1 MTSQFESRPRYV
13 NKTYEYNLS
22 FRIPKSVQ
30 EDVPEL
36 TPAQQ
41 RLALRQ
47 AQAQSRL
54 ATASSSS
61 LPSSCPSDS
70 APDDCPSSPRNDIL
84 KHSPAARKEVSPSQ
98 PGTPTNVRY
107 RRPRQTPANPTPP
120 VPAHLQ
126 PDFDVTMIDD
136 LLNISGIPDITP
148 KVSPTTPKDEA
159 CKESAQEDQNNN
171 SENNHQEHQTGTTWS
186 REDNSSK
193 QLRTFGIVA
202 QKQQTEAD
210 TPMPSVDDIEDD
222 NDNSESAEFP
232 EPPTPEEQKEFLG
245 EATVENDPSNEIQEH
260 KNEPEPECKNFQDSE
275 EAQEMSKLSI
285 KDRLENLQS
294 LDQRPPSVEESDEE
308 DEPEPEPAPLPKK
321 KDGFTCFWDEIKDS
335 LIRKNLKLYVGD
347 VDFDDVESEPEEEGP
362 KVPPFGAPS
371 FPSRQPFAMPG
382 MSGPPGGPPPPPP
395 PPGGPPSGPPP
406 APGMA
411 PPPPAFGGPP
421 GPPAPSGMGPPP
433 PPSNGFAAPVPPKKK
448 STRTVKLFWSEIR
461 KPGAET
467 IWGGIMDEFE
477 PPPSF
482 ASDLDNI
489 FALKDSTKGK
499 ERTAGQSIKQNE
511 ITVLDQK
518 RSNAINISMKTLPS
532 IRTIKSAILAM
543 NSDALPKESIEKI
556 LKLLPTEE
564 EIAMIQDEQQKRP
577 GIPLASAEQFLS
589 TIHSIPELEAR
600 LKIWSFRLDFPEKER
615 ELANQE
621 RIQSV

>member
-1 MTSQFESRPRYV
+1 M
-13 NKTYEYNLS
+13 
-22 FRIPKSVQ
+22 Q

-70 APDDCPSSPRNDIL
+70 ATDDCPSSPRNNNL
-84 KHSPAARKEVSPSQ
+84 QHSPAARKEISPAQ

-107 RRPRQTPANPTPP
+107 RRPRQTPANSTPP

-148 KVSPTTPKDEA
+148 KATPTIPKDEP
-159 CKESAQEDQNNN
+159 AQEEDQNNN
-171 SENNHQEHQTGTTWS
+171 SENNQQAPEANWS

-202 QKQQTEAD
+202 QKQPTEAD
-210 TPMPSVDDIEDD
+210 APMPSVDDIEDE
-222 NDNSESAEFP
+222 NDNSESVEFP

-245 EATVENDPSNEIQEH
+245 ESPVENGVPNEPQESE
-260 KNEPEPECKNFQDSE
+260 NEPEQDCNNKNFRDSE

-285 KDRLENLQS
+285 KDRLENLQG
-294 LDQRPPSVEESDEE
+294 LGKRAPSVEEPSDEE
-308 DEPEPEPAPLPKK
+308 DEPEPEPAPSPKK

-371 FPSRQPFAMPG
+371 FPPRQPFAMPG
-382 MSGPPGGPPPPPP
+382 MSGAPGGAPPPPP
-395 PPGGPPSGPPP
+395 PPGGPPPPP
-406 APGMA
+406 G
-411 PPPPAFGGPP
+411 
-421 GPPAPSGMGPPP
+421 GPPP
-433 PPSNGFAAPVPPKKK
+433 PP
-448 STRTVKLFWSEIR
+448 
-461 KPGAET
+461 
-467 IWGGIMDEFE
+467 GGGL
-477 PPPSF
+477 PPP
-482 ASDLDNI
+482 
-489 FALKDSTKGK
+489 
-499 ERTAGQSIKQNE
+499 
-511 ITVLDQK
+511 
-518 RSNAINISMKTLPS
+518 P
-532 IRTIKSAILAM
+532 
-543 NSDALPKESIEKI
+543 P
-556 LKLLPTEE
+556 P
-564 EIAMIQDEQQKRP
+564 P
-577 GIPLASAEQFLS
+577 GF
-589 TIHSIPELEAR
+589 
-600 LKIWSFRLDFPEKER
+600 
-615 ELANQE
+615 
-621 RIQSV
+621 

>member
-1 MTSQFESRPRYV
+1 M
-13 NKTYEYNLS
+13 
-22 FRIPKSVQ
+22 
-30 EDVPEL
+30 
-36 TPAQQ
+36 
-41 RLALRQ
+41 
-47 AQAQSRL
+47 
-54 ATASSSS
+54 
-61 LPSSCPSDS
+61 
-70 APDDCPSSPRNDIL
+70 
-84 KHSPAARKEVSPSQ
+84 SPSQ

-148 KVSPTTPKDEA
+148 KSTTPKDEA
-159 CKESAQEDQNNN
+159 SNSTAQEDQNNN
-171 SENNHQEHQTGTTWS
+171 SENNQQTPETTWS

-202 QKQQTEAD
+202 QKHPTEAD
-210 TPMPSVDDIEDD
+210 VPMPSVDDIEDE

-245 EATVENDPSNEIQEH
+245 ETSIADNRSSNEIQAQ
-260 KNEPEPECKNFQDSE
+260 KDEPEPECKNFQDSE
-275 EAQEMSKLSI
+275 EAHEMSKLSI
-285 KDRLENLQS
+285 KERLENLKG
-294 LDQRPPSVEESDEE
+294 LGQRPPSVEETDEE
-308 DEPEPEPAPLPKK
+308 DEPEPEPAPSPKK
-321 KDGFTCFWDEIKDS
+321 KDGFTCFWDEIKES

-347 VDFDDVESEPEEEGP
+347 VDFDDVESELEEEGP
-362 KVPPFGAPS
+362 KVPPYGAPI

-382 MSGPPGGPPPPPP
+382 MGGPPGGPPPPPP

-421 GPPAPSGMGPPP
+421 GPPPPGGVGPPP
-433 PPSNGFAAPVPPKKK
+433 PPSNGFAAPAPHKKK

-477 PPPSF
+477 PPPDF
-482 ASDLDNI
+482 ARDLDSI

-499 ERTAGQSIKQNE
+499 ERSAGQS
-511 ITVLDQK
+511 
-518 RSNAINISMKTLPS
+518 
-532 IRTIKSAILAM
+532 KS
-543 NSDALPKESIEKI
+543 S
-556 LKLLPTEE
+556 
-564 EIAMIQDEQQKRP
+564 
-577 GIPLASAEQFLS
+577 FLQ
-589 TIHSIPELEAR
+589 T
-600 LKIWSFRLDFPEKER
+600 
-615 ELANQE
+615 
-621 RIQSV
+621 